1 MDIPAVAC
9 CLFLHSSTV
18 SVGKSGGRVTA
29 HYKHPIYANPVFA
42 LDVAFIVFLVSA
54 IILGTA

>member
-18 SVGKSGGRVTA
+18 GVGKSGGRVTA
-29 HYKHPIYANPVFA
+29 HYKHRIYANPVFA
-42 LDVAFIVFLVSA
+42 LDVAFIAFLVSA
-54 IILGTA
+54 IILGRA